1 MSILELIKDPD
12 ERLRQKSLPV
22 EDSDKSI
29 AKLMSDMLETMY
41 HAKGSIG
48 IAAIQVG
55 IAKRVLIVDIPIK
68 EEASSEEGEAILKR
82 NPYFIINPQITA
94 ISAETIILS
103 EGCLSVIQADGV
115 SAVRGEVERPI
126 SISIDYTNL
135 EGKKQKLVI
144 DGNKSEY
151 DLWFARCLQHEI
163 DHLDGILFIDKLV
176 TPVQL
181 NDIQVIG
188 NMETSDNT

>member
-22 EDSDKSI
+22 EASDKSLI
-29 AKLMSDMLETMY
+29 KLMSDMLETMY
-41 HAKGSIG
+41 YTNGIG

-55 IAKRVLIVDIPIK
+55 IAKRALIVDLPIK
-68 EEASSEEGEAILKR
+68 EASNEEDEVSVRR

-103 EGCLSVIQADGV
+103 EGCLSVIAGDGV
-115 SAVRGEVERPI
+115 TSVRGEVERPI

-135 EGKKQKLVI
+135 EGKKQNLVI
-144 DGNKSEY
+144 DGRKSEY

-163 DHLDGILFIDKLV
+163 DHLDGILFIDKLIN
-176 TPVQL
+176 PVKPSEIEAIS
-181 NDIQVIG
+181 D
-188 NMETSDNT
+188 MEPSENT

>member
-1 MSILELIKDPD
+1 MSILEIIQDPD
-12 ERLRQKSLPV
+12 DRLLQKSLPI

-29 AKLMSDMLETMY
+29 TKLMSDMLETMY

-55 IAKRVLIVDIPIK
+55 IAKRALIVDIPIK
-68 EEASSEEGEAILKR
+68 EASNEEGEVSVRR

-94 ISAETIILS
+94 ISSETIILS
-103 EGCLSVIQADGV
+103 EGCLSVKQGDGIT
-115 SAVRGEVERPI
+115 SIRGEVERPI

-135 EGKKQKLVI
+135 EGKKQNLVI

-151 DLWFARCLQHEI
+151 HLWFSRCLQHEI

-176 TPVQL
+176 MPIQL
-181 NDIQVIG
+181 NDIKDVG
-188 NMETSDNT
+188 NMEPSENT